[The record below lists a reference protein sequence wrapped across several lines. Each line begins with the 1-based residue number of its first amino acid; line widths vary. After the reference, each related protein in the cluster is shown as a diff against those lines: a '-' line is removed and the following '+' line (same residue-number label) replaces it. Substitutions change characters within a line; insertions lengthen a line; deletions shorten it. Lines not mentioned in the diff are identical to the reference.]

1 MRRSAA
7 AYAVTLCLALIA
19 RAALAQDEDIDVSA
33 AAAYFA
39 ITTTPVGSVTF
50 HSPGFAQAIPHR
62 RLRGQ
67 FGYVDEEGPLSRR
80 SLLLGLDLPAGSGL
94 VGIDVGMTDFSCD
107 LGELEDELGV
117 EIDCASLFMLGA
129 RWTGRLL
136 SAPLGSAAG
145 SALQIG
151 IEAAAG
157 ASFGD
162 YLEVSD
168 GSESASISSTNV
180 SGGISLPLSISAKSG
195 GTTLIPVVVPG
206 FAFGRSSQKL
216 EFGGESEKE
225 TESGA
230 QFMLS
235 AGLGVI
241 FGNAGFGIDAGVR
254 KVFARDAP
262 AVLGL
267 GISFRLP

>member
-1 MRRSAA
+1 M
-7 AYAVTLCLALIA
+7 IA
-19 RAALAQDEDIDVSA
+19 PAALAQDEDIDVSA

-50 HSPGFAQAIPHR
+50 HSPGLAAAIPHR

-67 FGYVDEEGPLSRR
+67 FGYVDEEGPFSRR
-80 SLLLGLDLPAGSGL
+80 SFLLGLDLPAGQGL
-94 VGIDVGMTDFSCD
+94 VGIDLGMTDFSCD
-107 LGELEDELGV
+107 FGELEDELGV
-117 EIDCASLFMLGA
+117 EIDCASLLMFGA
-129 RWTGRLL
+129 RWAGRLL

-145 SALQIG
+145 TALNIG
-151 IEAAAG
+151 IEVAAG
-157 ASFGD
+157 ASIGD

-180 SGGISLPLSISAKSG
+180 AGGISLPLSISAKSG

-206 FAFGRSSQKL
+206 FAFGRSSQKV
-216 EFGGESEKE
+216 EFAEESEDE

-254 KVFARDAP
+254 KVFTRDAP
-262 AVLGL
+262 AVLGF
-267 GISFRLP
+267 GVSFRLP